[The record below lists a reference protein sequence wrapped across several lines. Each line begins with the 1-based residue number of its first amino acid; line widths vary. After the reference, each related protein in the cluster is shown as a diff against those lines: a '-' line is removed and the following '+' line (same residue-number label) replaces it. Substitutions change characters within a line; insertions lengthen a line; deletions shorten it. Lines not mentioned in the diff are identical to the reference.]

1 MLAQEVT
8 DEGLKSTTGLFEDT
22 AFSYNISIIG
32 SDWKSFN
39 MGTFSYDVD
48 STVVFFLKTMGET
61 DSAYYKI
68 YFTEFD
74 YTVGKYTFMQE
85 KLSLVSA
92 RSPEMIQMLEVY
104 PNPASEYL
112 NVVFDH
118 MGETA
123 IQIMDMTGRTVY
135 SNHPSS
141 RWIYQSV
148 A

>member
-1 MLAQEVT
+1 
-8 DEGLKSTTGLFEDT
+8 
-22 AFSYNISIIG
+22 
-32 SDWKSFN
+32 

-48 STVVFFLKTMGET
+48 STVVFYLKTMGET

-104 PNPASEYL
+104 PNPASDYL

-118 MGETA
+118 MGETG
-123 IQIMDMTGRTVY
+123 IQVIDMTGRTVY
-135 SNHPSS
+135 STIHSAGGFTNISLDIAELNPGIFFLKVNAGNKTGVI
-141 RWIYQSV
+141 RFIKQ
-148 A
+148 